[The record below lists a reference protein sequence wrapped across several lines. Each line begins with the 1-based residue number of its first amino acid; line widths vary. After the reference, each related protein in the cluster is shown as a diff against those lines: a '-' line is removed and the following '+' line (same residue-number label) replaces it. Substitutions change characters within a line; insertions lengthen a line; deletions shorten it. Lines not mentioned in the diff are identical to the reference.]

1 MKYKVLLTIAV
12 VILGVGVAGSIFV
25 LCSPQ
30 KDTVQVRQNGKVIR
44 TVFLA
49 GSHDEVFTVSG
60 HGGHNVIE
68 IKGGRIR
75 VKEAD
80 CPDKTCVHMGWL
92 SSSAIPIV
100 CLPHHLEICYAE
112 SDSGA
117 DAVAG

>member
-12 VILGVGVAGSIFV
+12 LIFAVGIAWSIFV
-25 LCSPQ
+25 LCSPR
-30 KDTVQVRQNGKVIR
+30 KNTVQVRQNGKVIR

-49 GSHDEVFTVSG
+49 AARDEVFTVSG

-92 SSSAIPIV
+92 NSSAIPIV
-100 CLPHHLEICYAE
+100 CLPHHLEICYTE